1 MFYNIFCTFVSLSGF
16 TAVPKFV
23 LDRLQNEH
31 GVGNK
36 FIQVTLLTQMSARLL
51 TAMKVKGHCQRS
63 EKPVGTGCRLFSEEV
78 WGDVWTC

>member
-23 LDRLQNEH
+23 L

-63 EKPVGTGCRLFSEEV
+63 EKPVGTGCRPFSEEV